1 VKVADRTGTRVV
13 PVSDDL
19 PTAVG
24 PPLPDGL
31 VTTTYDRMISHGMD
45 FGPYT
50 RLAEVLRSRIEG
62 RPPPPGP
69 PPATFED
76 GVLQMEVL
84 DAIRQSAAD
93 RAWVGVGGL

>member
-1 VKVADRTGTRVV
+1 
-13 PVSDDL
+13 
-19 PTAVG
+19 
-24 PPLPDGL
+24 
-31 VTTTYDRMISHGMD
+31 MISHGMD

-69 PPATFED
+69 RAASFED
-76 GVLQMEVL
+76 GVVQMEVL